1 MSVSSLNIIPDE
13 GFVCEDFW
21 KEKKKI
27 RRIAKNIDRCD
38 LKNNVRERS
47 LSVVYHFKKFPPLL
61 TFTPWHVVGYL
72 RPMWEAR
79 CLSPAK
85 ESATL
90 TLVLLNL
97 CFKFFF
103 SNLFSFQIS
112 ALK

>member
-1 MSVSSLNIIPDE
+1 MSVSLNIIPDE

-61 TFTPWHVVGYL
+61 TFTPWHGG
-72 RPMWEAR
+72 R
-79 CLSPAK
+79 
-85 ESATL
+85 
-90 TLVLLNL
+90 LLAPDVRGKMFASRQRECN
-97 CFKFFF
+97 FD
-103 SNLFSFQIS
+103 FSFAQS
-112 ALK
+112 VF